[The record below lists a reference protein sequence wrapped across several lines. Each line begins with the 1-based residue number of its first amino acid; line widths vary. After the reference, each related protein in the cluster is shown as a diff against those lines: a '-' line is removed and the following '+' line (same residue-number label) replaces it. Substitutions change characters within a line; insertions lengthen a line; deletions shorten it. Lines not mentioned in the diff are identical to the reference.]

1 MEYIRP
7 YRIFES
13 EQTFTVEM
21 AQEIAYYFTEDGNPT
36 QEILNDFYN
45 EFGDNDEFVYY
56 EAGYDDIKGYINILL
71 EYAKTPELSS
81 KLINI
86 YNKIREE
93 RKDFPKVSDIEDIF
107 LDVIETENMSLM
119 ISSDR
124 TEYKIKLSKR
134 LKNTSNSLQEF
145 IKYCNSINKS
155 IKKLESS
162 KYHTYVGKSEMS
174 QGYQTI
180 DGKADISSHYVYF
193 QFIIYLTK

>member
-21 AQEIAYYFTEDGNPT
+21 AQEIAYYFAEDGNPT
-36 QEILNDFYN
+36 QGIVSDFYRIDY
-45 EFGDNDEFVYY
+45 DNRPVEY
-56 EAGYDDIKGYINILL
+56 EEGYDDIKDFINTIL
-71 EYAKTPELSS
+71 EYAKNPELSS

-86 YNKIREE
+86 YNKIRKE

-124 TEYKIKLSKR
+124 TEYKITLNKR